1 MDRVLT
7 RHFNVQAE
15 GQVSLRWAIMY
26 DYNNKSNKKQV
37 TEAVPT
43 WSQNCLFPATE
54 FKLNR
59 KGHLEPENS
68 PMISNNAAIVA
79 VIKSLSRVQLFA
91 IPCCQKRVA
100 FIISIFLCII
110 KY

>member
-1 MDRVLT
+1 
-7 RHFNVQAE
+7 
-15 GQVSLRWAIMY
+15 MY

-37 TEAVPT
+37 TETVPT

-68 PMISNNAAIVA
+68 PMTSNNADCAVDA

-91 IPCCQKRVA
+91 IPCCQKWVA